1 MRNIVFILFFV
12 TSCTATKQAL
22 FFLLFFIFTSC
33 DPVARHQRLVERYPY
48 VHRNDTT
55 FVKTV
60 DTFVVKKV
68 TKDTFFTVNFD
79 TVFISKDRLKVKLI
93 RVNDTIRLNAE
104 CSGDTIYVTKYQPV
118 IRTYSEKSR
127 VKFPWWLVILA
138 LILLVLSQVAKYFL
152 KFLK

>member
-1 MRNIVFILFFV
+1 MKQILFY
-12 TSCTATKQAL
+12 
-22 FFLLFFIFTSC
+22 LLFFILISC

-55 FVKTV
+55 FVKNI

-68 TKDTFFTVNFD
+68 TKDTFFSVDFD

-104 CSGDTIYVTKYQPV
+104 CSGDTVYVTKYQPI
-118 IRTYSEKSR
+118 IRTYSEVSKK
-127 VKFPWWLVILA
+127 KFPWWLVVLA

>member
-1 MRNIVFILFFV
+1 MKATIL
-12 TSCTATKQAL
+12 
-22 FFLLFFIFTSC
+22 FLLFFIFTSC
-33 DPVARHQRLVERYPY
+33 DPVARHTRLVERFPY

-55 FVKTV
+55 LVKTV

-68 TKDTFFTVNFD
+68 TKDTFFSVNFD

-104 CSGDTIYVTKYQPV
+104 CSGDTVYVTKYQPV
-118 IRTYSEKSR
+118 IRTYSEVSKK
-127 VKFPWWLVILA
+127 KFPWWLVVLA

>member
-1 MRNIVFILFFV
+1 MKQILFSLFFFILF
-12 TSCTATKQAL
+12 
-22 FFLLFFIFTSC
+22 SC
-33 DPVARHQRLVERYPY
+33 DPVARHQRLVERFPY

-60 DTFVVKKV
+60 DTFFVKKI
-68 TKDTFFTVNFD
+68 TKDTFFSVNFD

-93 RVNDTIRLNAE
+93 RVNDTIRVNAE
-104 CSGDTIYVTKYQPV
+104 CSGDTVYVTKYQPV
-118 IRTYSEKSR
+118 IRTYSEVSKKR
-127 VKFPWWLVILA
+127 FPWWLVILA